1 MNLMSSKKYIQ
12 LGKVGKAHGLKGAF
26 FVSGRDE
33 GFPEVDKI
41 YIGSHPESGRFLA
54 VRAVKW
60 QSERSIL
67 EVDSIVARESAEALL
82 HQDIWIERAQLPL
95 EDDECLWIDLEGSV
109 VFTSDQHPL
118 GQISEVA
125 NYGASDIVEIVKDK
139 KRLSLPLI
147 EDYFKFPLNPE
158 RLEVKQDLD
167 FFTDLW
173 EENHET

>member
-1 MNLMSSKKYIQ
+1 MSSKKYIQ

-33 GFPEVDKI
+33 EFPDVDKV
-41 YIGSHPESGRFLA
+41 YIGSHPESGRFLS
-54 VRAVKW
+54 VKAVKW
-60 QSERSIL
+60 QSERSLL
-67 EVDSIVARESAEALL
+67 EVDSIDARERAEALL

-109 VFTSDQHPL
+109 VFTSDKLEL
-118 GQISEVA
+118 GRILEVA
-125 NYGASDIVEIVKDK
+125 NYGASDIVEIVRDK

-147 EDYFKFPLNPE
+147 ENYFKFPLNPE
-158 RLEVKQDLD
+158 QIEVKQDLE

-173 EENHET
+173 EEDHET